1 MNLSGVLKSNS
12 SESKAK
18 SQLTVSRKILLV
30 VLITFLVGTATLV
43 FIGNQKAR
51 TDLTELAF
59 DTNMTISTLLS
70 EQISGGLR
78 WKKTAKI
85 EEVYAEM
92 VQVDDP
98 LLSNVITFDKTGNK
112 VTEYISETRPFTEL
126 LAHIAE
132 HKEVFLTDT
141 VFNEIVENHQIIA
154 TPVITAKGKT
164 VGHAVFG
171 WSLGRLEGQLQSN
184 LMTQILIGLSVLV
197 GSMLLTAYLLGQFI
211 TRPLNQLTK
220 VMSGL
225 AGGDVSLTVSG
236 TKRRDDVG
244 DMSRAVQVFKENAIK
259 VNELQIEQAKETQAK
274 AEREAQRAAEDEK
287 RREQEL
293 QTIQDAETAA
303 SKERALILIEL
314 AQKLEESVDGVAQ
327 EIATST
333 AGMEK
338 QARTMLDGAGETA
351 EHSKSIA
358 NASENAAKN
367 VGSVASATEELSA
380 SLQEINR
387 QISVSNDLSKKTLKD
402 TEETDEVVGNLASS
416 AEEIGNVV
424 SLINDIAEQTNLL
437 ALNATIEAARAGD
450 AGKGFAVVASEVKGL
465 ASQTTKATEEIAKQ
479 IDNMQSVTTTAVEA
493 VQGIKE
499 MIIKI
504 NETVAVI
511 AGSLEEQNEATQEI
525 TRNVQMASERTG
537 EVSKDVAEV
546 SSMASVSGGA
556 ANDLLGSAGELI
568 GQSDKLKTE
577 VETVLRDIRA
587 MV

>member
-1 MNLSGVLKSNS
+1 MNLFRNLKSKRPDVKS
-12 SESKAK
+12 G

-30 VLITFLVGTATLV
+30 VLVTFLVGTASLV
-43 FIGNQKAR
+43 FIGNEKAR
-51 TDLTELAF
+51 TDLTELAI
-59 DTNMTISTLLS
+59 DTNLTISNLLA

-98 LLSNVITFDKTGNK
+98 LLTNVITFDRNGKK
-112 VTEYISETRPFTEL
+112 VTEYISQTRPFPEL
-126 LAHIAE
+126 LNHIEAQ
-132 HKEVFLTDT
+132 KESFLGDF
-141 VFNEIVENHQIIA
+141 VFNEVVGNHQVIT

-164 VGHAVFG
+164 VGHAVFS

-184 LMTQILIGLSVLV
+184 LLIQTLIGLAVLA
-197 GSMLLTAYLLGQFI
+197 GSIIFTAYLLRRFI
-211 TRPLNQLTK
+211 TRPLSQLTQA
-220 VMSGL
+220 MTGL
-225 AGGDVSLTVSG
+225 AGGDVSLTVTG
-236 TKRRDDVG
+236 IKRKDDVG
-244 DMSRAVQVFKENAIK
+244 DMSRAVQVFKENALK
-259 VNELQIEQAKETQAK
+259 VKELQVEQEKEAQAK
-274 AEREAQRAAEDEK
+274 AEREASRAAQEEERKEK
-287 RREQEL
+287 ERFSKLE
-293 QTIQDAETAA
+293 AETAA
-303 SKERALILIEL
+303 SEERALILVEL

-327 EIATST
+327 EIANST

-351 EHSKSIA
+351 AHSQSIA
-358 NASENAAKN
+358 NASENAARN

-479 IDNMQSVTTTAVEA
+479 IDNMQAVTTRAVDA
-493 VQGIKE
+493 VQGIKT

-504 NETVAVI
+504 NESVAVI
-511 AGSLEEQNEATQEI
+511 ASSLEEQNEATQEI

-546 SSMASVSGGA
+546 SSMATVSGST
-556 ANDLLGSAGELI
+556 ANDLLSSAGELT
-568 GQSDKLKTE
+568 GHSDKLKTE